1 MEPLVSEWLPEW
13 YLDCDVTVYGNC
25 QQAEDGVLCENQHE
39 AGEEQAAI
47 EVGAEADADDYSKG
61 NGQDSHGDVGHR
73 QRHHKQ
79 VGDALQVAVDGHG
92 PADQHIT
99 QHGEH
104 GNQQLQDDVDDRGEG
119 LLRHGE
125 TNGKATDEEGG
136 HLTSMTI
143 AAAWQPLCSAST
155 RFNKQLRQLLHTCSL
170 QTAEEEVCSAAQ

>member
-1 MEPLVSEWLPEW
+1 MEPLLCEWLPEW

-47 EVGAEADADDYSKG
+47 EVGAEADADDNGKG
-61 NGQDSHGDVGHR
+61 NGQNSHCDVGHC

-99 QHGEH
+99 QHREH
-104 GNQQLQDDVDDRGEG
+104 GNQQLQDDVDNIFQ
-119 LLRHGE
+119 HGQ

-136 HLTSMTI
+136 HLALTTI
-143 AAAWQPLCSAST
+143 AAACQTLHSAS
-155 RFNKQLRQLLHTCSL
+155 
-170 QTAEEEVCSAAQ
+170 